1 MTKRHATARRNDVP
15 SAKTPFTKK
24 KVLKTLP
31 KMVPTEYTK
40 ALRWSKRLN
49 SKTDM
54 GNERAP
60 LNKPV
65 SVKLPTL
72 TKISECLARETKV
85 SIFYP
90 STNVYSHLCSGIL
103 FFSTTSSGT
112 PCYQSFHFSCL
123 FLGALSF
130 VCHQVTR
137 NHGTISRSLI
147 HLLRLVFLLPQ
158 PQQGN
163 IPTKPLPG
171 RVILACLNHPETRQS

>member
-15 SAKTPFTKK
+15 SA
-24 KVLKTLP
+24 KTLP

-40 ALRWSKRLN
+40 ALRWSKGLN

-72 TKISECLARETKV
+72 TKISECLASETKTT
-85 SIFYP
+85 IFYP
-90 STNVYSHLCSGIL
+90 STSMCIHIFVQAFG

-112 PCYQSFHFSCL
+112 PCYQSFQFFLFVLRSSFICL
-123 FLGALSF
+123 PPSDQKPWDHYWVLDPFASLGIPVASAT
-130 VCHQVTR
+130 TR
-137 NHGTISRSLI
+137 KHSHKATTWQGHIGM
-147 HLLRLVFLLPQ
+147 PQ
-158 PQQGN
+158 P
-163 IPTKPLPG
+163 P
-171 RVILACLNHPETRQS
+171 